1 MEKRFGPSSRG
12 TPENA
17 MFVFVLPKSR
27 GHGLGKKD
35 AATVI
40 ILTREVEV
48 RVAIDV
54 CKLATEINK
63 SRRREA

>member
-1 MEKRFGPSSRG
+1 
-12 TPENA
+12 

-27 GHGLGKKD
+27 GHGSGKKD

-48 RVAIDV
+48 RVAIDI

-63 SRRREA
+63 SRQREA